1 LFPGKE
7 SASIQGMDYFCEIKS
22 FGCWEQIPLEQALG
36 MPKDRL
42 MRCPECHGRVR
53 AHSTGKNGEAA
64 HFEHHERN
72 PGCSLGHYFD
82 GTKKLHRK
90 VIE

>member
-1 LFPGKE
+1 LFPEKE
-7 SASIQGMDYFCEIKS
+7 SAFVWAWIIFVN
-22 FGCWEQIPLEQALG
+22 QILWALG
-36 MPKDRL
+36 ADTVGAGAKNAKGSPDAL
-42 MRCPECHGRVR
+42 PECHGRVR

-90 VIE
+90 VID